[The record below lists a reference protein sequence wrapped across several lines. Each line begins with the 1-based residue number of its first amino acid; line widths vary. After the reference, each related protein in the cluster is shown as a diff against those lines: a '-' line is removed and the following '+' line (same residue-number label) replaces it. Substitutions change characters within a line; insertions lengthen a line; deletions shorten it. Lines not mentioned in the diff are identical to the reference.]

1 MKKLLFLALTGV
13 LFASSSIQPAF
24 AAQLAVENQTAMP
37 ALLTVTYHTSLCRDD
52 RGIHVA
58 PHQLVQLKPGLC
70 TVKTVYASVTTR
82 PGFAIACL
90 PKKRT
95 GGSKYVVTIDAD
107 LKTCYVN

>member
-13 LFASSSIQPAF
+13 LFAISSIQPAF

-37 ALLTVTYHTSLCRDD
+37 ALLTVTYHICRDD

-58 PHQLVQLKPGLC
+58 PHQVVQLKPGLC
-70 TVKTVYASVTTR
+70 TVNMVYASVTTR
-82 PGFAIACL
+82 PGLAIACL

-95 GGSKYVVTIDAD
+95 GASKYVVTIDAD
-107 LKTCYVN
+107 LKTCHVN

>member
-13 LFASSSIQPAF
+13 LFAISSIQPAF

-37 ALLTVTYHTSLCRDD
+37 ALLTVTYHICRDD

-58 PHQLVQLKPGLC
+58 PQPGLC
-70 TVKTVYASVTTR
+70 TVNMVYASVTTR
-82 PGFAIACL
+82 PGLAIACL

-95 GGSKYVVTIDAD
+95 GASKYVVTIDAD
-107 LKTCYVN
+107 LKTCHVN